1 MRRIYTIGAM
11 FCEIALKWVM
21 ESKRICSLNKRGDTV
36 QQGDKTSITL
46 PNLGGKWNFIGETH

>member
-1 MRRIYTIGAM
+1 M

-21 ESKRICSLNKRGDTV
+21 ESKRICSLNKRGNTV